1 MIGSGLCVFS
11 KIPIEETLF
20 HKFDLNGYAHK
31 VHHGDWFGGKGVG
44 LVKLSVEGLKI
55 NLYISHVSLLK
66 KIIIHEQNKKS
77 CFRGPDQQ
85 S

>member
-31 VHHGDWFGGKGVG
+31 VQHGDWFGGKGVG
-44 LVKLSVEGLKI
+44 LVKLAVEGFHI
-55 NLYISHVSLLK
+55 NIYISHVCQFEKDLGK
-66 KIIIHEQNKKS
+66 QW
-77 CFRGPDQQ
+77 
-85 S
+85 